1 MLKIFQTEL
10 FQRIAETM
18 LEIAGEHGAGL
29 EPMEG
34 NRALNPAGLF
44 LQSRPA
50 SIYSGT
56 NEIQRNILTKNVL
69 ELPG

>member
-10 FQRIAETM
+10 FQRVSETG
-18 LEIAGEHGAGL
+18 LALAGELGATL
-29 EPMEG
+29 EPMDG
-34 NRALNPAGLF
+34 NRSLNPQALF

-56 NEIQRNILTKNVL
+56 NEIQRNVVAKNVL
-69 ELPG
+69 RLPT

>member
-1 MLKIFQTEL
+1 MLDV
-10 FQRIAETM
+10 
-18 LEIAGEHGAGL
+18 AGEHGGML

-44 LQSRPA
+44 LQSRP
-50 SIYSGT
+50 STIYSGT
-56 NEIQRNILTKNVL
+56 NEIQRNILSKNVL

>member
-1 MLKIFQTEL
+1 
-10 FQRIAETM
+10 
-18 LEIAGEHGAGL
+18 
-29 EPMEG
+29 MEG

-44 LQSRPA
+44 LQSRPT

-56 NEIQRNILTKNVL
+56 NEIQRNIVAKNVL